1 MKKPGKSGIKK
12 NKVVV
17 VIIVAAIVVGV
28 IVGGCCLASATGF
41 IRKQVVDG
49 KVFLVIDGKVIEV
62 DGIWGEL
69 LEKVPDSGKFYEPK
83 AHYEKPV
90 IEDAEELTAEYLVKK
105 LDIYSW
111 ELANYWYSYQL
122 TQNGFDPETTLS
134 AQFDRI
140 SVPTSRY
147 YYDDYEE
154 VKESLFYYHS
164 WTLDFQLDDITFSDG
179 YSFNFHFDLVMIDMP
194 LHEALLTAVD
204 EQTFEAIADNEY
216 FRTEKIDTI
225 TDAHMDN
232 IPDDYMIDYGRAHD
246 KEGYEFFEITREE
259 LLNITDPELLK
270 RLDEFI
276 NATIDNS
283 RKLYPE
289 EYIQDIELSQ
299 PYDAMMEDYN
309 LDYQS

>member
-69 LEKVPDSGKFYEPK
+69 LEKVPDSGKSYEPK

-90 IEDAEELTAEYLVKK
+90 IEDTEELTAEYLVKK

-122 TQNGFDPETTLS
+122 TQNGFDPATNLS

-154 VKESLFYYHS
+154 VKESLFYYHP
-164 WTLDFQLDDITFSDG
+164 WGDFQLADITFADV

-194 LHEALLTAVD
+194 LHEALFTAVD
-204 EQTFEAIADNEY
+204 ENTFEAIADNEY
-216 FRTEKIDTI
+216 FGAEKIDSI
-225 TDAHMDN
+225 TRFHTGK
-232 IPDDYMIDYGRAHD
+232 IPDDYSIDYINALNN
-246 KEGYEFFEITREE
+246 EGYKFFEMTREE

-289 EYIQDIELSQ
+289 EYIQDLELSQ